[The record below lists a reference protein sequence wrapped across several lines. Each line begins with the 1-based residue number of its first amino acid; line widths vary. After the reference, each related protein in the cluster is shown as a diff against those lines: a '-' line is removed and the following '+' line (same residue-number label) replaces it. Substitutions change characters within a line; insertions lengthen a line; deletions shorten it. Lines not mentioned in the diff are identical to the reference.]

1 MATVNFLYR
10 STKDEAPLNLRLL
23 YRHNGKDYVFGAK
36 TKLKVSKNYWSK
48 QHQQSRPKDVD
59 ISNKQLEVNKKINKI
74 ENFILKAFD
83 NANPVEV
90 DKKWLQNKVELF
102 YNPIEETS
110 ELPNELLNYFEHYI
124 QSKKARLKNQTCKN
138 YNTVFNLL
146 SRYQTHK
153 KTTFLIKDFNLKFQS
168 DFEQYCY
175 SQNYAVNTIAK
186 AIAVIIT
193 VCRDAKYNG
202 KELSYQFEKI
212 KAKGKKTDKIYL
224 TQAEIDTLEAKT
236 DLPEYLDNAKDW
248 LIISCYTGQRVSD
261 FMRFTPEMI
270 RYENGKPL
278 LEFTQKKT
286 DKLMT
291 VPLHPKVMDIL
302 NKRDGNFPR
311 PISSQNY
318 NDYIKD
324 VCKEAEINQLTK
336 GSLLQKVDSEKKD
349 KKKEYRKVYDTF
361 EKYKLVSSHI
371 GRRSFASNFYGKI
384 PTTYLIYIT
393 GHSTEK
399 MFLNYIGK
407 SNKDLALEIT
417 NYF

>member
-23 YRHNGKDYVFGAK
+23 YRYKGKDYVFGAK
-36 TKLKVSKNYWSK
+36 TKLKVSKHYWSK
-48 QHQQSRPKDVD
+48 QHQQKRPNDID
-59 ISNKQLEVNKKINKI
+59 ISNKQVEVNAELNRI
-74 ENFILKAFD
+74 ENFILKAFN

-90 DKKWLQNKVELF
+90 NKQWLQKKVESY
-102 YNPIEETS
+102 YNPAEESS

-124 QSKKARLKNQTCKN
+124 QSKKANLKNQTYKN

-153 KTTFLIKDFNLKFQS
+153 NTTFLIKDFDLKFQS

-186 AIAVIIT
+186 AISKLLT
-193 VCRDAKYNG
+193 VCRDAKFHG

-212 KAKGKKTDKIYL
+212 KSKSQKTEKIYL
-224 TQAEIDTLEAKT
+224 TQAEIDTLEAKK

-291 VPLHPKVMDIL
+291 VPLHPKVMEIL

-324 VCKEAEINQLTK
+324 VCKEAEINQPTK
-336 GSLLQKVDSEKKD
+336 GSLLQKVESEKKD

-393 GHSTEK
+393 GHSSEK